1 MIQSLKRNEGGMMAD
16 TLTQEERSKRMAL
29 IHSKNTI
36 IEIKVRKY
44 LFSKGFR
51 FRVNDKR
58 YAGHPDIVLPKYKTM
73 IFIHGCFWHG
83 HHNCKIAHIPKSNSE
98 FWIAKINRNMKN
110 DAKHNEVLKSQGWN
124 VITLWEC
131 ELNRDFEK
139 VMTTLTETLQNHFK

>member
-1 MIQSLKRNEGGMMAD
+1 MAD
-16 TLTQEERSKRMAL
+16 TLSKEERSKRMSL
-29 IHSKNTI
+29 IRSKNTA

-58 YAGHPDIVLPKYKTM
+58 YEGHPDVVLPKYKTI

-83 HHNCKIAHIPKSNSE
+83 HANCKISHIPKSNSE
-98 FWIAKINRNMKN
+98 FWSAKLKRNIDN
-110 DAKHNEVLKSQGWN
+110 DVKHKTNLEAQGWR

-131 ELNRDFEK
+131 ELSKDFDNT
-139 VMTTLTETLQNHFK
+139 MSQLIAILQDCSG